1 VSIGPEAVVQQI
13 VAEGGEAD
21 DVLRAS
27 VAALAAQP
35 GVAWAGIA
43 FLDDGAL
50 GLGPTAGVA
59 DESLRTRT
67 PILFQGALVGELWV
81 DAEPK
86 ATGLEHVAALVA
98 QYVLIGWDT
107 GGESWDP

>member
-1 VSIGPEAVVQQI
+1 MSTGPEAVVQQI

-21 DVLRAS
+21 DILRAS
-27 VAALAAQP
+27 VAALAARP
-35 GVAWAGIA
+35 GIAWAGIA

-50 GLGPTAGVA
+50 DLGPTAGVA
-59 DESLRTRT
+59 DESRRTRT

-81 DAEPK
+81 DGEPS
-86 ATGLEHVAALVA
+86 ATELEHVGALVA

>member
-1 VSIGPEAVVQQI
+1 MSTGPEVSVQRI
-13 VAEGGEAD
+13 VAKGGEAD
-21 DVLRAS
+21 DILRAS
-27 VAALAAQP
+27 VAALAAQA

-50 GLGPTAGVA
+50 SLGPTAGVA
-59 DESLRTRT
+59 DESRRTRT

-81 DAEPK
+81 DGARDGTE
-86 ATGLEHVAALVA
+86 LESVAALVA

-107 GGESWDP
+107 GGETWDP